1 MSDAVLPDTA
11 ARRSPVRWLVLGV
24 LMAALI
30 VIAASIYARVE
41 VRRLRDEQVALT
53 ERHRLDTLQLIRIDN
68 NVATI
73 EDTLRDMTDRREPYP
88 LSAWQQAFVRLRVDL
103 DQALTRE
110 RALAPVARPATQ
122 TRQLDEASRR
132 LWAAVDRGFAAARAG
147 HDEEARAIFTT
158 DATSRQAE
166 LTHQVS
172 QLLIANTRAD
182 DEGTARARAVYDAVD
197 RQILWLNV
205 GLVAALLVAGGT
217 VVLAVRRSIIA
228 LQQVSAE
235 RRALSWRMIRLQE
248 DVQAGLARELHDEFG
263 QVLTALGFGLA
274 RTRRH
279 VEGTTP
285 AATVAGE
292 LAELQDLAKQVLEG
306 IRQRSRALHPVVLD
320 DFGLEHA
327 LRSHVELV
335 GRQSGLP
342 IEATTSGELA
352 GLPTETAT
360 HLYRILQESLTNV
373 VRHAGASEVAVSAT
387 RDATR
392 VTLIV
397 DDDGRGGGRSGV
409 ARARVDE
416 HPRTGGADGRHVCHG
431 PEPPGRDAS
440 HGVGPRA
447 TGVVRTIAEFQDFRI
462 SIPFPCF
469 EPLTLLVK
477 LSNSAILKFR
487 EAAIDP
493 CDSGR

>member
-1 MSDAVLPDTA
+1 MSDAASADPA
-11 ARRSPVRWLVLGV
+11 APRSPVTWLVVGV
-24 LMAALI
+24 LMAALM
-30 VIAASIYARVE
+30 VVTASIYARVE
-41 VRRLRDEQVALT
+41 VRRLRDEQVTLT
-53 ERHRLDTLQLIRIDN
+53 ERHRLDTLQLIRIDT
-68 NVATI
+68 NVRTI
-73 EDTLRDMTDRREPYP
+73 QDTLRDMTDRSEPYP
-88 LSAWQQAFVRLRVDL
+88 LSAWQQTFDRLRVDL
-103 DQALTRE
+103 DQAITRE
-110 RALAPVARPATQ
+110 RALAPVARPASQ
-122 TRQLDEASRR
+122 ARQLDEAAQR
-132 LWAAVDRGFAAARAG
+132 LWEAIARGFAAARAG
-147 HDEEARAIFTT
+147 RDEAARAIFTT

-263 QVLTALGFGLA
+263 QVLTALGFGLS

-279 VEGTTP
+279 VEQGTTP
-285 AATVAGE
+285 APALAGQ
-292 LAELQDLAKQVLEG
+292 LAELQDLAKQVLDG

-335 GRQSGLP
+335 ARQTGLP
-342 IEATTSGELA
+342 IAVETTGDFT
-352 GLPTETAT
+352 GLPAETAT

-373 VRHAGASEVAVSAT
+373 VRHAGASEVAVHAT
-387 RDATR
+387 RDATA
-392 VTLIV
+392 VTLRV
-397 DDDGRGGGRSGV
+397 DDDGRGV
-409 ARARVDE
+409 Q
-416 HPRTGGADGRHVCHG
+416 DGRATAPGLGLTSMRERAALMGGTFTIGEG
-431 PEPPGRDAS
+431 PLGGTRVSVRVP
-440 HGVGPRA
+440 
-447 TGVVRTIAEFQDFRI
+447 VVSQ
-462 SIPFPCF
+462 
-469 EPLTLLVK
+469 
-477 LSNSAILKFR
+477 
-487 EAAIDP
+487 
-493 CDSGR
+493 

>member
-1 MSDAVLPDTA
+1 M
-11 ARRSPVRWLVLGV
+11 
-24 LMAALI
+24 
-30 VIAASIYARVE
+30 
-41 VRRLRDEQVALT
+41 
-53 ERHRLDTLQLIRIDN
+53 
-68 NVATI
+68 
-73 EDTLRDMTDRREPYP
+73 
-88 LSAWQQAFVRLRVDL
+88 
-103 DQALTRE
+103 
-110 RALAPVARPATQ
+110 
-122 TRQLDEASRR
+122 
-132 LWAAVDRGFAAARAG
+132 
-147 HDEEARAIFTT
+147 
-158 DATSRQAE
+158 
-166 LTHQVS
+166 S

-263 QVLTALGFGLA
+263 QVLTALGFGLS

-279 VEGTTP
+279 VEQGTTP
-285 AATVAGE
+285 APTVAGE
-292 LAELQDLAKQVLEG
+292 LAELQDLAQQVLDG

-342 IEATTSGELA
+342 IEVTTSGELA

-373 VRHAGASEVAVSAT
+373 VRHAGASEVAVSTT
-387 RDATR
+387 RDA
-392 VTLIV
+392 
-397 DDDGRGGGRSGV
+397 S
-409 ARARVDE
+409 A
-416 HPRTGGADGRHVCHG
+416 
-431 PEPPGRDAS
+431 RDA
-440 HGVGPRA
+440 HR
-447 TGVVRTIAEFQDFRI
+447 R
-462 SIPFPCF
+462 
-469 EPLTLLVK
+469 
-477 LSNSAILKFR
+477 
-487 EAAIDP
+487 
-493 CDSGR
+493 

>member
-1 MSDAVLPDTA
+1 MSDAASADPA
-11 ARRSPVRWLVLGV
+11 APRSPVTWLVVGV
-24 LMAALI
+24 LMAALM
-30 VIAASIYARVE
+30 VVTASIYARVE
-41 VRRLRDEQVALT
+41 VRRLRDEQVTLT
-53 ERHRLDTLQLIRIDN
+53 ERHRLDTLQLIRIDT
-68 NVATI
+68 NVRTI
-73 EDTLRDMTDRREPYP
+73 QDTLRDMTDRSEPYP
-88 LSAWQQAFVRLRVDL
+88 LSAWQQTFDRLRVDL
-103 DQALTRE
+103 DQAITRE
-110 RALAPVARPATQ
+110 RALAPVARPASQ
-122 TRQLDEASRR
+122 ARQLDEAAQR
-132 LWAAVDRGFAAARAG
+132 LWEAIARGFAAARAG
-147 HDEEARAIFTT
+147 RDEAARAIFTT

-263 QVLTALGFGLA
+263 QVLTALGFGLS

-279 VEGTTP
+279 VEQGTTP
-285 AATVAGE
+285 APALAGQ
-292 LAELQDLAKQVLEG
+292 LAELQDLAKQVLDG

-335 GRQSGLP
+335 ARQTGLP
-342 IEATTSGELA
+342 IAVETTGDFT
-352 GLPTETAT
+352 GLPAETAT

-373 VRHAGASEVAVSAT
+373 VRHAGASEVAVHAT
-387 RDATR
+387 RDATA
-392 VTLIV
+392 VTLRV
-397 DDDGRGGGRSGV
+397 DDDGRGV
-409 ARARVDE
+409 Q
-416 HPRTGGADGRHVCHG
+416 DGRATAPGLGLTSMRERAALMGGTFTIGEG
-431 PEPPGRDAS
+431 PLGGTRVSVRVPVAS
-440 HGVGPRA
+440 
-447 TGVVRTIAEFQDFRI
+447 Q
-462 SIPFPCF
+462 
-469 EPLTLLVK
+469 
-477 LSNSAILKFR
+477 
-487 EAAIDP
+487 
-493 CDSGR
+493 

>member
-1 MSDAVLPDTA
+1 MSDAAPPDPA
-11 ARRSPVRWLVLGV
+11 APRSPVTWLVLGV
-24 LMAALI
+24 LMAALM
-30 VIAASIYARVE
+30 VVAASVYARIE

-53 ERHRLDTLQLIRIDN
+53 ERLRLDTLQLIRIDN

-73 EDTLRDMTDRREPYP
+73 ADTLRDMTDRREPYP
-88 LSAWQQAFVRLRVDL
+88 LSSWQQTFERLRVDL

-110 RALAPVARPATQ
+110 RSLAPVARPAGQ
-122 TRQLDEASRR
+122 ARQLDDAARR
-132 LWAAVDRGFAAARAG
+132 LWEAVDRGFVAARG
-147 HDEEARAIFTT
+147 GRDDEALTIFTI

-172 QLLIANTRAD
+172 QLLIANTSAD

-217 VVLAVRRSIIA
+217 VVLAVRRSITA

-248 DVQAGLARELHDEFG
+248 DVQASLARELHDEFG
-263 QVLTALGFGLA
+263 QVLTALGFGLT

-279 VEGTTP
+279 VEQGVTP
-285 AATVAGE
+285 APALAGQI
-292 LAELQDLAKQVLEG
+292 AELQHLAKQVLDG

-335 GRQSGLP
+335 ARQSGLP
-342 IEATTSGELA
+342 IEVHTSGDFA
-352 GLPTETAT
+352 GLPAETAT

-373 VRHAGASEVAVSAT
+373 VRHAGASEVAVSAV
-387 RDATR
+387 RDDLG
-392 VTLIV
+392 VTLTV
-397 DDDGRGGGRSGV
+397 DDDGRGVEGGRATSPGLGLTSMRE
-409 ARARVDE
+409 RAALVGGTFTMGEGPLGGTRVSV
-416 HPRTGGADGRHVCHG
+416 HV
-431 PEPPGRDAS
+431 P
-440 HGVGPRA
+440 
-447 TGVVRTIAEFQDFRI
+447 
-462 SIPFPCF
+462 
-469 EPLTLLVK
+469 
-477 LSNSAILKFR
+477 
-487 EAAIDP
+487 AAA
-493 CDSGR
+493 G

>member
-1 MSDAVLPDTA
+1 MSDAASPDPA
-11 ARRSPVRWLVLGV
+11 APRSPVTWLVVGV
-24 LMAALI
+24 LMAALM
-30 VIAASIYARVE
+30 VVTASIYARVE
-41 VRRLRDEQVALT
+41 VRRLRDEQVTLT
-53 ERHRLDTLQLIRIDN
+53 ERHRLDTLQLIRIDT
-68 NVATI
+68 NVRTI
-73 EDTLRDMTDRREPYP
+73 QDTLRDMTDRSEPYP
-88 LSAWQQAFVRLRVDL
+88 LSAWQQTFDRLRVDL
-103 DQALTRE
+103 DQAITRE
-110 RALAPVARPATQ
+110 RALAPVARPASQ
-122 TRQLDEASRR
+122 ARQLDEAAQR
-132 LWAAVDRGFAAARAG
+132 LWEAIARGFAAARAG
-147 HDEEARAIFTT
+147 RDEAARAIFTT

-263 QVLTALGFGLA
+263 QVLTALGFGLS

-279 VEGTTP
+279 VEQGTTP
-285 AATVAGE
+285 APALAGQ
-292 LAELQDLAKQVLEG
+292 LAELQDLAKQVLDG

-335 GRQSGLP
+335 ARQTGLP
-342 IEATTSGELA
+342 IAVETTGDFT
-352 GLPTETAT
+352 GLPAETAT

-373 VRHAGASEVAVSAT
+373 VRHAGASEVAVHAT
-387 RDATR
+387 RDATA
-392 VTLIV
+392 VTLRV
-397 DDDGRGGGRSGV
+397 DDDGRGV
-409 ARARVDE
+409 Q
-416 HPRTGGADGRHVCHG
+416 DGRATAPGLGLTSMRERAALMGGTFTIGEG
-431 PEPPGRDAS
+431 PLGGTRVSVRVP
-440 HGVGPRA
+440 
-447 TGVVRTIAEFQDFRI
+447 VVSQ
-462 SIPFPCF
+462 
-469 EPLTLLVK
+469 
-477 LSNSAILKFR
+477 
-487 EAAIDP
+487 
-493 CDSGR
+493 

>member
-1 MSDAVLPDTA
+1 MVCRGPAAAASLASPMSDPGLPDPA
-11 ARRSPVRWLVLGV
+11 APRSPVRWLVVGV

-30 VIAASIYARVE
+30 VMAASIYARVE

-73 EDTLRDMTDRREPYP
+73 EDTLRDMTDRSEPYP
-88 LSAWQQAFVRLRVDL
+88 LSAWRQAFVRLRVDL

-110 RALAPVARPATQ
+110 RALAPVARPEAQ
-122 TRQLDEASRR
+122 ARALDEASRR

-147 HDEEARAIFTT
+147 REDQARAIF
-158 DATSRQAE
+158 ATEAVSRQAE

-205 GLVAALLVAGGT
+205 GLVAALLVAGGS

-279 VEGTTP
+279 VEQGATPPTTI
-285 AATVAGE
+285 AQE
-292 LAELQDLAKQVLEG
+292 LAELQDLAKQVLDG

-342 IEATTSGELA
+342 ITVATTGELA
-352 GLPTETAT
+352 VLPTETAT

-373 VRHAGASEVAVSAT
+373 VRHAGASEIAVSAS

-392 VTLIV
+392 VTLTV
-397 DDDGRGGGRSGV
+397 DDDGRGLQEGREASPGLGFTSMRERAALMGGTFATGPSPLGGT
-409 ARARVDE
+409 RVTVSV
-416 HPRTGGADGRHVCHG
+416 PV
-431 PEPPGRDAS
+431 PPG
-440 HGVGPRA
+440 
-447 TGVVRTIAEFQDFRI
+447 
-462 SIPFPCF
+462 
-469 EPLTLLVK
+469 
-477 LSNSAILKFR
+477 
-487 EAAIDP
+487 
-493 CDSGR
+493 

>member
-1 MSDAVLPDTA
+1 MSDAAPHDTTA
-11 ARRSPVRWLVLGV
+11 SRSPVAWLVLGL
-24 LMAALI
+24 LMAALM
-30 VIAASIYARVE
+30 VVAASIYARVE

-53 ERHRLDTLQLIRIDN
+53 ERHRLDTLQLIRIAN

-73 EDTLRDMTDRREPYP
+73 EDTLRDMADRSEPYP
-88 LSAWQQAFVRLRVDL
+88 LSAWQQTFDRLRVDL

-110 RALAPVARPATQ
+110 RALAPVARPPAQ
-122 TRQLDEASRR
+122 AQQLDEAARR
-132 LWAAVDRGFAAARAG
+132 LWAAIDQGFAAARAG
-147 HDEEARAIFTT
+147 GDEAAGVIFTT
-158 DATSRQAE
+158 AATSRQAE

-248 DVQAGLARELHDEFG
+248 DVQAALARELHDEFG

-279 VEGTTP
+279 VEQGATP
-285 AATVAGE
+285 APALAGE
-292 LAELQDLAKQVLEG
+292 LTELQDLAKQVLDG

-335 GRQSGLP
+335 ARQTGLP
-342 IEATTSGELA
+342 IEVETTGDFA
-352 GLPTETAT
+352 GLPAETAT

-373 VRHAGASEVAVSAT
+373 VRHSGASEVAVRAT
-387 RDATR
+387 HTAAG
-392 VTLIV
+392 VTLTV
-397 DDDGRGGGRSGV
+397 DDDGRGV
-409 ARARVDE
+409 Q
-416 HPRTGGADGRHVCHG
+416 DGRGASPGLGLTSMRERAALMGGTFAMGEGPLGGTRITVHV
-431 PEPPGRDAS
+431 PAVP
-440 HGVGPRA
+440 
-447 TGVVRTIAEFQDFRI
+447 Q
-462 SIPFPCF
+462 
-469 EPLTLLVK
+469 
-477 LSNSAILKFR
+477 
-487 EAAIDP
+487 
-493 CDSGR
+493 

>member
-1 MSDAVLPDTA
+1 MSDAASPDPA
-11 ARRSPVRWLVLGV
+11 APRSPVTWLVVGV
-24 LMAALI
+24 LMAALM
-30 VIAASIYARVE
+30 VVTASIYARVE
-41 VRRLRDEQVALT
+41 VRRLRDEQVTLT
-53 ERHRLDTLQLIRIDN
+53 ERHRLDTLQLIRIDT
-68 NVATI
+68 NVRTI
-73 EDTLRDMTDRREPYP
+73 QDTLRDMTDRSEPYP
-88 LSAWQQAFVRLRVDL
+88 LSAWQQTFDRLRVDL
-103 DQALTRE
+103 DQAITRE
-110 RALAPVARPATQ
+110 RALAPVARPASQ
-122 TRQLDEASRR
+122 ARQLDEAAQR
-132 LWAAVDRGFAAARAG
+132 LWEAIARGFAAAREG
-147 HDEEARAIFTT
+147 RDETARAIFTT

-263 QVLTALGFGLA
+263 QVLTALGFGLS

-279 VEGTTP
+279 VEQGTTP
-285 AATVAGE
+285 APALAGQ
-292 LAELQDLAKQVLEG
+292 LAELQDLAKQVLDG

-335 GRQSGLP
+335 ARQTGLP
-342 IEATTSGELA
+342 IAVETTGDFT
-352 GLPTETAT
+352 GLPAETAT

-373 VRHAGASEVAVSAT
+373 VRHAGASEVAVHAT
-387 RDATR
+387 RDATA
-392 VTLIV
+392 VTLRV
-397 DDDGRGGGRSGV
+397 DDDGRGV
-409 ARARVDE
+409 Q
-416 HPRTGGADGRHVCHG
+416 DGRATAPGLGLTSMRERAALMGGTFTIGEG
-431 PEPPGRDAS
+431 PLGGTRVSVRVPVAS
-440 HGVGPRA
+440 
-447 TGVVRTIAEFQDFRI
+447 Q
-462 SIPFPCF
+462 
-469 EPLTLLVK
+469 
-477 LSNSAILKFR
+477 
-487 EAAIDP
+487 
-493 CDSGR
+493 

>member
-1 MSDAVLPDTA
+1 MSDAASPDPA
-11 ARRSPVRWLVLGV
+11 APRSPVRWLVIGV
-24 LMAALI
+24 LMAALM
-30 VIAASIYARVE
+30 VVTASIYARVE
-41 VRRLRDEQVALT
+41 VRRLRDEQVTLT
-53 ERHRLDTLQLIRIDN
+53 ERHRLDTLQLIRIDT
-68 NVATI
+68 NVRTI
-73 EDTLRDMTDRREPYP
+73 QDTLRDMTDRSEPYP
-88 LSAWQQAFVRLRVDL
+88 LSAWQQTFDRLRVDL
-103 DQALTRE
+103 DQAITRE
-110 RALAPVARPATQ
+110 RALAPVARPASQ
-122 TRQLDEASRR
+122 ARQLDEAAQR
-132 LWAAVDRGFAAARAG
+132 LWEAIARGFAAARAG
-147 HDEEARAIFTT
+147 RDEAARAIFTT

-263 QVLTALGFGLA
+263 QVLTALGFGLS

-279 VEGTTP
+279 VEQGTTP
-285 AATVAGE
+285 APALVGQ
-292 LAELQDLAKQVLEG
+292 LAELQDLAKQVLDG

-335 GRQSGLP
+335 ARQTGLP
-342 IEATTSGELA
+342 IAVETTGDFT
-352 GLPTETAT
+352 GLPAETAT

-373 VRHAGASEVAVSAT
+373 VRHAGASEVAVHAT
-387 RDATR
+387 RDATA
-392 VTLIV
+392 VTLRV
-397 DDDGRGGGRSGV
+397 DDDGRGV
-409 ARARVDE
+409 Q
-416 HPRTGGADGRHVCHG
+416 DGRATAPGLGLTSMRERAALMGGTFTIGEG
-431 PEPPGRDAS
+431 PLGGTRVSVRVPVAS
-440 HGVGPRA
+440 P
-447 TGVVRTIAEFQDFRI
+447 
-462 SIPFPCF
+462 
-469 EPLTLLVK
+469 
-477 LSNSAILKFR
+477 
-487 EAAIDP
+487 
-493 CDSGR
+493 

>member
-1 MSDAVLPDTA
+1 MSDPVAQDPA
-11 ARRSPVRWLVLGV
+11 APRSPVTWLVVGV
-24 LMAALI
+24 LMAALM
-30 VIAASIYARVE
+30 VVAASMYARVE

-53 ERHRLDTLQLIRIDN
+53 ERLRLDTLQLIRIDN

-73 EDTLRDMTDRREPYP
+73 ADTLRDVTDRSEPYP
-88 LSAWQQAFVRLRVDL
+88 LPAWQQAFERLRVDL

-110 RALAPVARPATQ
+110 RALAPVARPVGQA
-122 TRQLDEASRR
+122 RQLDEAVRR
-132 LWAAVDRGFAAARAG
+132 LWEAVDRGFAAARAG
-147 HDEEARAIFTT
+147 RESEALAVFAT

-172 QLLIANTRAD
+172 QLLIANTSAD

-205 GLVAALLVAGGT
+205 GLVSALLVAGGT
-217 VVLAVRRSIIA
+217 VVLAVRRTITA

-248 DVQAGLARELHDEFG
+248 DVQSGLARELHDEFG

-279 VEGTTP
+279 VEQGVTP
-285 AATVAGE
+285 PTVLAGQ
-292 LAELQDLAKQVLEG
+292 LAELQDLAKQVLDG

-335 GRQSGLP
+335 TRQFGLP
-342 IEATTSGELA
+342 IEVQTTGDLA
-352 GLPTETAT
+352 GLPAETAT

-373 VRHAGASEVAVSAT
+373 VRHAGASEVTVSAS
-387 RDATR
+387 RDASG
-392 VTLIV
+392 VTLTV
-397 DDDGRGGGRSGV
+397 DDDGRGLGHGQQASPGLGLTSMRERAALMGGTFTMGEGPLGGTRVTVSVPV
-409 ARARVDE
+409 AE
-416 HPRTGGADGRHVCHG
+416 SHQGGLIDS
-431 PEPPGRDAS
+431 RDS
-440 HGVGPRA
+440 R
-447 TGVVRTIAEFQDFRI
+447 R
-462 SIPFPCF
+462 
-469 EPLTLLVK
+469 
-477 LSNSAILKFR
+477 
-487 EAAIDP
+487 
-493 CDSGR
+493 

>member
-1 MSDAVLPDTA
+1 MTDAALPDPA
-11 ARRSPVRWLVLGV
+11 APTSPVRWLVLGV

-30 VIAASIYARVE
+30 VVAASIYARVE

-68 NVATI
+68 NVSTI

-110 RALAPVARPATQ
+110 RALAPVARPAPQ
-122 TRQLDEASRR
+122 ARQLDEAARR
-132 LWAAVDRGFAAARAG
+132 LWEAIDRGFAAARAG
-147 HDEEARAIFTT
+147 RDDEARSIFTT

-205 GLVAALLVAGGT
+205 GLVTALLVAGGT
-217 VVLAVRRSIIA
+217 VVLSVRRSIIA

-263 QVLTALGFGLA
+263 QVLTALGFGLS
-274 RTRRH
+274 RTRKH
-279 VEGTTP
+279 VEQGMTSTQDV
-285 AATVAGE
+285 AAQ
-292 LAELQDLAKQVLEG
+292 LAELQDLAKQVLDG
-306 IRQRSRALHPVVLD
+306 IRQRSLALHPAVLD

-335 GRQSGLP
+335 SRQSGLP
-342 IEATTSGELA
+342 IDVATAGDLA

-373 VRHAGASEVAVSAT
+373 VRHAGASEVAVSAVRNRAGVVLT
-387 RDATR
+387 
-392 VTLIV
+392 V
-397 DDDGRGGGRSGV
+397 DDDGRGVQEGHAALPGLGLTSMRERAALMGGTFTMG
-409 ARARVDE
+409 AGPLGGTRVTVSV
-416 HPRTGGADGRHVCHG
+416 PVT
-431 PEPPGRDAS
+431 S
-440 HGVGPRA
+440 
-447 TGVVRTIAEFQDFRI
+447 T
-462 SIPFPCF
+462 
-469 EPLTLLVK
+469 
-477 LSNSAILKFR
+477 
-487 EAAIDP
+487 EAA
-493 CDSGR
+493 

>member
-1 MSDAVLPDTA
+1 MSDPAIQDPA
-11 ARRSPVRWLVLGV
+11 APRSPVTWLVIGV
-24 LMAALI
+24 LMAAMV
-30 VIAASIYARVE
+30 VIAASMYARLE

-53 ERHRLDTLQLIRIDN
+53 ERLRLDTLQLIRIDN

-73 EDTLRDMTDRREPYP
+73 ADTLRDVTDRSEPYP
-88 LSAWQQAFVRLRVDL
+88 LAAWQQTFERLRVDL

-110 RALAPVARPATQ
+110 RALAPVARPPAQ
-122 TRQLDEASRR
+122 AMQLDDAVRR
-132 LWAAVDRGFAAARAG
+132 LWEAIDRGFAAARAG
-147 HDEEARAIFTT
+147 RDDEAIAIFAT

-172 QLLIANTRAD
+172 QLLIANTSTD
-182 DEGTARARAVYDAVD
+182 DEGTARARAVYDAVE

-205 GLVAALLVAGGT
+205 GLVSALLVAGGT
-217 VVLAVRRSIIA
+217 VILAVRRSIIA

-279 VEGTTP
+279 VEQGVTS
-285 AATVAGE
+285 AADLAGQ

-335 GRQSGLP
+335 TRQFGLP
-342 IEATTSGELA
+342 IDVRTSGDFTGLA
-352 GLPTETAT
+352 SETAT

-373 VRHAGASEVAVSAT
+373 VRHAGASEVAVSAV
-387 RDATR
+387 REEGG
-392 VTLIV
+392 VTLTV
-397 DDDGRGGGRSGV
+397 DDDGRGLGHGQQASPGLGLTSMRERAALMGGTLTVSEGPLGGT
-409 ARARVDE
+409 RVSV
-416 HPRTGGADGRHVCHG
+416 HVPVPPAG
-431 PEPPGRDAS
+431 PS
-440 HGVGPRA
+440 
-447 TGVVRTIAEFQDFRI
+447 
-462 SIPFPCF
+462 
-469 EPLTLLVK
+469 
-477 LSNSAILKFR
+477 
-487 EAAIDP
+487 
-493 CDSGR
+493 